1 MQIIIEIPDDKIPTR
16 QCYKDVLIK
25 FVDRQVCEVTMIGQ
39 IPREDET
46 GLWFDVLPEGHGR
59 LGDLD
64 ELETYFK
71 NVRKKLKPE
80 DYKYAVEYF
89 TRDNMLLNAEQFI
102 HLMDALI
109 PADKEGELNGQA
121 NKTE

>member
-1 MQIIIEIPDDKIPTR
+1 MQIIVELPDDVARFLMESSFIPVG
-16 QCYKDVLIK
+16 Y
-25 FVDRQVCEVTMIGQ
+25 
-39 IPREDET
+39 
-46 GLWFDVLPEGHGR
+46 FDSVHKALRNGTVLPKGHGR

-71 NVRKKLKPE
+71 NVRRQLKPE

-102 HLMDALI
+102 HLMDAVV
-109 PADKEGELNGQA
+109 PAMEVDDEN
-121 NKTE
+121 

>member
-1 MQIIIEIPDDKIPTR
+1 MQILIEISEESYKKLTQKSMLMSASAIDEAVDAVKKGKI
-16 QCYKDVLIK
+16 
-25 FVDRQVCEVTMIGQ
+25 
-39 IPREDET
+39 
-46 GLWFDVLPEGHGR
+46 LPKVHGR

-71 NVRKKLKPE
+71 NVRRKLKPE

-109 PADKEGELNGQA
+109 PADKGVES
-121 NKTE
+121 